1 MSIAS
6 VLNLPGVL
14 LNLILYQTFLDFTR
28 LSCVAKGA
36 YMNLKNAVSGDHVFL
51 KRFATERF
59 NHNVLI
65 QFDLDKIQRRNEWNF
80 FTLHGR
86 HSPSDLLY
94 YYEYFALCRKH
105 CYLVSLGECQYV
117 PTVGYLVQN
126 ISAEVEANSVHRAEK
141 VRQLRSQ
148 AEFQLECVCLSN
160 TDRLIIEDNHLI
172 AGISTDSEDQRL
184 KHEKD
189 DPLFDSSFYEL
200 YLLHLTIGY
209 MKRTSSSY

>member
-1 MSIAS
+1 M
-6 VLNLPGVL
+6 
-14 LNLILYQTFLDFTR
+14 
-28 LSCVAKGA
+28 
-36 YMNLKNAVSGDHVFL
+36 
-51 KRFATERF
+51 
-59 NHNVLI
+59 
-65 QFDLDKIQRRNEWNF
+65 
-80 FTLHGR
+80 
-86 HSPSDLLY
+86 
-94 YYEYFALCRKH
+94 
-105 CYLVSLGECQYV
+105 SLGECQYV

-141 VRQLRSQ
+141 VRGLRSQ